1 MSTNIECQGKPIIF
15 PILYGRR
22 HCIRSWKAQAS
33 GDGRLV
39 FCSLGFWNN
48 YIWNRNRMAANW
60 EGIPRPDFGGVRI
73 AWHAVTYTTNY
84 KPTGWIH
91 NYEQSVVLYLLTCQN
106 WHPWSSSIQSSQN
119 LWNGSASQ
127 RNGVENKWRIDGS
140 HIHPYLRNQN
150 RTNLLLGTCLFSL
163 EGRKETP
170 FWTWNVTT
178 ATKKQS
184 IVWFALRRRIQ
195 ML

>member
-106 WHPWSSSIQSSQN
+106 WHPWSSSIQ
-119 LWNGSASQ
+119 
-127 RNGVENKWRIDGS
+127 
-140 HIHPYLRNQN
+140 IHPKPLKWVRKPKKWCGKQVKN
-150 RTNLLLGTCLFSL
+150 RRESQLPLL
-163 EGRKETP
+163 
-170 FWTWNVTT
+170 
-178 ATKKQS
+178 
-184 IVWFALRRRIQ
+184 
-195 ML
+195 M